1 MTNPTKPEFRR
12 AVFTRFID
20 VDLIAVA
27 ELFVMRS
34 FAACLVFSSLFG
46 VFAAAEEKAAPKEE
60 KITFDQHILPIFREK
75 CGSCH
80 NANDKKGDLVLDNYG
95 LAMQGGASGE
105 VVRSDGDASQ
115 SQLYLVVAH
124 LAEPKMPPQQPK
136 LPDEQLTLI
145 RKWIEGGS
153 LENSGSKA
161 KPKKN
166 MAVSK
171 VTVSNQRPAGPPPM
185 PESLPL
191 EPLVQSSRGN
201 GTTALA
207 ANPWSPLIAVAGH
220 KQVIL
225 YDTRTREV
233 SGILPFPE
241 GVAHVLK
248 FSRNGQWLLAGG
260 GRGAHSGK
268 VILWDVKSGKRVAE
282 VGAEYDVVLAAD
294 ISPDHTQV
302 ALGGPKK
309 IVRVYDTSTGE
320 LLYEKNKHTD
330 WITALEFSPDGVL
343 LASSDR
349 SNGLIVWEAF
359 TGREFYVLTGHTA
372 AVTDVSWSPDSN
384 VLASCSEDTTI
395 RLWEMQNGGQIKN
408 WGAHGGGV
416 TAVEF
421 TRDSRIAST
430 GRDNTAKLWDI
441 NGGAIRGFPGLGD
454 IGMEVAFD
462 SENDFM
468 VAGDLTGT
476 IHFWNAKDGAVIGQL
491 NTNPPPLAKQIEIAT
506 QALAAIEPT
515 ANQAAANFAALN
527 KPFADR
533 KGGVTAALNVVA
545 EANSVVEATTK
556 AKADADAD
564 VAVKTQALQAAET
577 NLTATQAAMNQAAGE
592 RDAAN
597 KAVVDLRARVK
608 ALTDAVTATDAE
620 ATQALAAFEA
630 KPDDANLKVAN
641 VAANKKLSDAL
652 VALSEAAKQ
661 SATGVLELPV
671 KGDAFTSTI
680 AALNAAKAARD
691 KGITDKAA
699 AEKVVVDIAAK
710 LKAWTDVA
718 VVAKANA
725 DKVVAEATPT
735 PEQQKQLA
743 DAELAAK
750 TSMEKLAVLRGQVER
765 LNAAKG
771 RSFQTANVTSN

>member
-1 MTNPTKPEFRR
+1 
-12 AVFTRFID
+12 
-20 VDLIAVA
+20 
-27 ELFVMRS
+27 MRS
-34 FAACLVFSSLFG
+34 FAVCLIVTSLFG
-46 VFAAAEEKAAPKEE
+46 GFVAAEEKAAPKDE

-105 VVRSDGDASQ
+105 VVRTDGDASQ

-136 LPDEQLTLI
+136 LPDDQLALI
-145 RKWIEGGS
+145 RKWIEAGS

-191 EPLVQSSRGN
+191 EPLVLSSRGN

-207 ANPWSPLIAVAGH
+207 ANPWSPLIAVSGH

-233 SGILPFPE
+233 AGVLPFPE

-268 VILWDVKSGKRVAE
+268 VVLWDVKTGKRVAE
-282 VGAEYDVVLAAD
+282 VGAEYDIVLAAD

-343 LASSDR
+343 LATSDR

-421 TRDSRIAST
+421 TRDNRIAST

-454 IGMEVAFD
+454 IGMEVTFD

-468 VAGDLTGT
+468 VSGDLTGT
-476 IHFWNAKDGAVIGQL
+476 IHIWNAKDGAVIGQL
-491 NTNPPPLAKQIEIAT
+491 NTNPPPLAKQIEVAT

-515 ANQAAANFAALN
+515 ANQAAGNLAVLS
-527 KPFADR
+527 KVIADR
-533 KGGVTAALNVVA
+533 KMAADAAVKVVA
-545 EANSVVEATTK
+545 EATAVVEAMTK
-556 AKADADAD
+556 SKAEADAD
-564 VAVKTQALQAAET
+564 VVAKTQALQTAEANMTAA
-577 NLTATQAAMNQAAGE
+577 QAALTKAAGE
-592 RDAAN
+592 REATN
-597 KAVVDLRARVK
+597 KAVAELRIK
-608 ALTDAVTATDAE
+608 AKSLVDAVAAAEAE
-620 ATQALAAFEA
+620 ATQALAAYEA
-630 KPDDANLKVAN
+630 KPDDANVKAAN
-641 VAANKKLSDAL
+641 LAANKKLVDAFA
-652 VALSEAAKQ
+652 ALSEVTKQ
-661 SATGVLELPV
+661 SATAVVEVPAKSEALSS
-671 KGDAFTSTI
+671 KT
-680 AALNAAKAARD
+680 AALNAAKAARE
-691 KGITDKAA
+691 KGVVDKAA
-699 AEKVVVDIAAK
+699 SEKSVVDIASK

-718 VVAKANA
+718 AVAKANA
-725 DKVVAEATPT
+725 DKAAAEANVT

-743 DAELAAK
+743 EAELAAK
-750 TSMEKLAVLRGQVER
+750 TSMDKVAALKGQIER